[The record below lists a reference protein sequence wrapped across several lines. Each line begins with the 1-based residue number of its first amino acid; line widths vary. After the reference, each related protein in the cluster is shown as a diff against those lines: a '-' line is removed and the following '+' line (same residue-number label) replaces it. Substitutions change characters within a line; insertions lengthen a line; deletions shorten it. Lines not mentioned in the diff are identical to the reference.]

1 MGSPRVAV
9 IVRYGLNATA
19 WRARHERGEVAD
31 RTPYAY
37 HLAEPDFVLEWS
49 ADRPEG
55 RLAHSW
61 RMFVRRVLGFDFV
74 HVWRNRAVIA
84 RSDVV
89 WTHTEREHLAVGA
102 LRSLFPKRYSARTV
116 AQSVWLWDMWE
127 QMSAPRRAL
136 FSRLL
141 RAHDV
146 EVVLS
151 RVNRDTSRSAVPHR
165 DVVRVPFGT
174 HFASPPGAD
183 DGGTTDSTPARVLV
197 IGNDRHRDWPL
208 MARVARRLPDVDFDI
223 ISLSEEARAADWPSN
238 VAVRS
243 ISQREILENA
253 YADATAVAIPLRANL
268 HASGCTVAIEAVSAG
283 LPVVATD
290 TGGIDEYLEDSGAA
304 LVPVG
309 DEDAFATAL
318 SAAIRSSVRPD
329 PAVASRRGLSA
340 ADYVA
345 RLALL
350 THSLLASEQIPT
362 DVERFE
368 PPASRTDSPAG
379 QVSR

>member
-1 MGSPRVAV
+1 MAV

-31 RTPYAY
+31 ATPYGY
-37 HLAEPDFVLEWS
+37 HFAEPGLSLEWS
-49 ADRPEG
+49 VDRPEG
-55 RLAHSW
+55 RISHSW

-74 HVWRNRAVIA
+74 HVWRNRAIIA

-102 LRSLFPKRYSARTV
+102 LKVLFPRRYTARTV
-116 AQSVWLWDMWE
+116 AQSVWLWDMWA

-136 FSRLL
+136 FTRLL

-151 RVNRDTSRSAVPHR
+151 RINRDASSTAVPGR
-165 DVVRVPFGT
+165 RIVRVPFGT
-174 HFASPPGAD
+174 HFASPPDPSDARPSE
-183 DGGTTDSTPARVLV
+183 STPARVLV

-208 MARVARRLPDVDFDI
+208 MARVARRLPEVDFDI
-223 ISLSEEARAADWPSN
+223 ISLSEEARGAHWPTN

-243 ISQREILENA
+243 IPQREILERA
-253 YADATAVAIPLRANL
+253 YTEATIVALPLRPNL

-290 TGGIDEYLEDSGAA
+290 TGGIDEYLEGSGAA

-309 DEDAFATAL
+309 DEDAFVAAL
-318 SAAIRSSVRPD
+318 ASAVRAGARTD
-329 PAVASRRGLSA
+329 HSVASRRGLSG

-345 RLALL
+345 RLALI
-350 THSLLASEQIPT
+350 THALLANAQIAP

-368 PPASRTDSPAG
+368 PPASRAGSTVG
-379 QVSR
+379 QVTR

>member
-1 MGSPRVAV
+1 MAV

-31 RTPYAY
+31 ETPYAY
-37 HLAEPDFVLEWS
+37 HLAEPDLTLEWS
-49 ADRPEG
+49 VDRPEG

-74 HVWRNRAVIA
+74 HVWRNRAIIA

-102 LRSLFPKRYSARTV
+102 LKALFPRRYRALTV
-116 AQSVWLWDMWE
+116 AQSVWLWDMWA

-136 FSRLL
+136 FARLL
-141 RAHDV
+141 RAQDV

-151 RVNRDTSRSAVPHR
+151 RVNRDTSSTALPGRR
-165 DVVRVPFGT
+165 VVRVPFGT
-174 HFASPPGAD
+174 HFASQPDPGD
-183 DGGTTDSTPARVLV
+183 DRPSGQTPARVLV

-208 MARVARRLPDVDFDI
+208 MARVARRLPDMDFDI
-223 ISLSEEARAADWPSN
+223 ISLSEEARGAHWPTN

-243 ISQREILENA
+243 IPQREILEHA
-253 YADATAVAIPLRANL
+253 YTEATVVALPLRPNL
-268 HASGCTVAIEAVSAG
+268 HASGCTVAIEAISAG

-290 TGGIDEYLEDSGAA
+290 TGGIDEYLEGSGAA

-309 DEDAFATAL
+309 DEDAFVSALASASRATA
-318 SAAIRSSVRPD
+318 RPD
-329 PAVASRRGLSA
+329 HSVASRRGLSG

-345 RLALL
+345 RLALI
-350 THSLLASEQIPT
+350 THALLANEQIPP

-368 PPASRTDSPAG
+368 PPASRAGSPVG